1 MNELID
7 FLLETADLAHKEHLA
22 TGSYAAHMALGGF
35 YDGLRDDTDTLAESL
50 IALGNTVTGYEGD
63 IVIELK
69 ERYRRLL
76 EMRDICDGDKAVENL
91 FDTVSANFLSAIYK
105 LEHLA

>member
-22 TGSYAAHMALGGF
+22 TDSYAEHMALGSF
-35 YDGLRDDTDTLAESL
+35 YEGLRTDTDALAEAL
-50 IALGNTVTGYEGD
+50 IALGNDVTGNESMLN
-63 IVIELK
+63 ELK
-69 ERYRRLL
+69 ARYGTLL
-76 EMRDICDGDKAVENL
+76 QMRDICDGDKAVENL
-91 FDTVSANFLSAIYK
+91 FDTVAANFLSTIYR

>member
-35 YDGLRDDTDTLAESL
+35 YEGLRSDTDALAEAL
-50 IALGNTVTGYEGD
+50 LALGNEVTGTDD
-63 IVIELK
+63 IEVELK

-91 FDTVSANFLSAIYK
+91 FDTVAANFLSAIYK
-105 LEHLA
+105 LDRLI

>member
-35 YDGLRDDTDTLAESL
+35 YEGLRTDTDALAESL
-50 IALGNTVTGYEGD
+50 IALGNEVTGNGGD
-63 IVIELK
+63 IVNELK
-69 ERYRRLL
+69 ARYGTLL
-76 EMRDICDGDKAVENL
+76 QMRDICDGDKAVENL
-91 FDTVSANFLSAIYK
+91 FDTVAANFLSAIYR
-105 LEHLA
+105 LERLS

>member
-35 YDGLRDDTDTLAESL
+35 YEGLRSDTDTLAEAL
-50 IALGNTVTGYEGD
+50 LALGNEVTGTDD
-63 IVIELK
+63 IEVELK

-91 FDTVSANFLSAIYK
+91 FDTVAANFLSAIYK
-105 LEHLA
+105 LDRLI